1 MSIISNALFG
11 FEIGND
17 YFFFDNNSECAVF
30 FIELK
35 CGSVFCDE
43 TDTVFLIDGIGKFDG
58 FGCIGFLRVT
68 LHLLSMSSEVIIERP
83 FVKCLCSGIVDVPAC
98 HAVIAI
104 AGGWIAIACTFS

>member
-43 TDTVFLIDGIGKFDG
+43 TDTVFLIDGIGKF
-58 FGCIGFLRVT
+58 
-68 LHLLSMSSEVIIERP
+68 
-83 FVKCLCSGIVDVPAC
+83 
-98 HAVIAI
+98 
-104 AGGWIAIACTFS
+104 

>member
-58 FGCIGFLRVT
+58 W
-68 LHLLSMSSEVIIERP
+68 LHRLL
-83 FVKCLCSGIVDVPAC
+83 AC
-98 HAVIAI
+98 HTSSALHVV
-104 AGGWIAIACTFS
+104 